1 MTNETISAGT
11 ADAERSPPAWP
22 RRRAT
27 VAALALVAVTLP
39 YLALTFVYAGSARW
53 DHALDQIIND
63 PGKTLFHLL
72 LLPAAVWLF
81 VATFPKATIEAVRR
95 NGRVRAFAWL
105 VGAVSMIAVA
115 WVTWD
120 DADVRLK
127 SGLMSSIEL
136 SHKYAAQL
144 MDFETGL
151 RDEMAQPSTGS
162 PDSLQSRYLTE
173 FGRLIGDPRDL
184 TVLSSMNAV
193 AYYGM
198 VLSLIGASLAVF
210 MLLAY
215 LTAHFTRTM
224 DMRTNESFLMVIGL
238 LVPWLLLRAYSEWY
252 ALFGDVNLFLDYT
265 PFVPALVLS
274 VVGIFFCYLSRQRT
288 RRPIVIAAGIMA
300 AVPGILGII
309 GAISPDVASAAA
321 RIFYSTPLSTKFTVY
336 AAIVVIVLGTGISL
350 VPQRKGAARQQP
362 G

>member
-1 MTNETISAGT
+1 MTNETLSAGA

-27 VAALALVAVTLP
+27 VAALGLVAVTLP
-39 YLALTFVYAGSARW
+39 YLALTFAYAGSARW

-81 VATFPKATIEAVRR
+81 IATFPKATIEAVRR

-105 VGAVSMIAVA
+105 VGVFGMIGVA

-136 SHKYAAQL
+136 SHKNATQL

-151 RDEMAQPSTGS
+151 RDEMAQPATDTSDT
-162 PDSLQSRYLTE
+162 LQSRYLSE
-173 FGRLIGDPRDL
+173 FERLIGNPRDL

-198 VLSLIGASLAVF
+198 ALSLIGASLAVF

-300 AVPGILGII
+300 AVPGILGIV
-309 GAISPDVASAAA
+309 GAINPDIATAAA
-321 RIFYSTPLSTKFTVY
+321 KIFYSTPLSTKFTVY
-336 AAIVVIVLGTGISL
+336 ASIVVIVLGTGISL
-350 VPQRKGAARQQP
+350 VPQRRRAARQQP
-362 G
+362 D